1 VIDPGLF
8 PLNSWQHVAFVADGA
23 MLRLYRNG
31 VEIGTPISYDGT
43 LRTTL
48 PCLSIGV
55 KQNDSCT
62 GPSPS
67 ASGFWDGLIDEL
79 SIYNR
84 ALSPAEIQSIFNAGS
99 AGKCKAAPATFTISG
114 RVLEGDNGLA
124 GVTITLSGTQSAT
137 TTTDANGFYSFA
149 NLAAGGNYVVTP
161 TRSGF
166 AFSPPNQSF
175 NNLQANQAADFSATN
190 AADLSLTLTDSPD
203 PVTVGSNLT
212 YTATVSNNGPNPA
225 TGVVLTDTLPA
236 GVNFVSASSRC
247 SQSGGTVA
255 CNLGDLASGATVP
268 VTIVVMPTQTGTIT
282 NTASVTSS
290 VNDSNTANNTA
301 TTSTTVNAP
310 SANLSISL
318 SDSPD
323 PVQVGSNLTYT
334 VNVFNNGPS
343 TATGV
348 TVTDSL
354 PSSVTFV
361 SVTSTQGTCTG
372 TSAITCNLGTLNSGT
387 SARVIIVVTPTRAGT
402 ITNTASVTA
411 TEPDPNQAN
420 NTASQNTTV
429 LAPRRPLEPVARET
443 GRVSLSIDGLGT
455 SQGSGIIQV
464 EKPAGATVRKAFL
477 AAAAV
482 FGFTDLPNGNVRIDG
497 VGVNWDLV
505 TSTSISSV
513 NTFAD
518 VTSIVKPK
526 IDAAAAGR
534 VDFAITEINSSRI
547 DGETLAVIFDDPNQ
561 TTTNTVILLF
571 GAQDVRGDS
580 FAIGL
585 AEPINKS
592 DPNLVLNMSLG
603 ISFGFQSTNSGG
615 QHSTVDVNGQRLSS
629 SAGGQDDGDS
639 SGSGLLTVGGLD
651 DSNAN
656 PVDPLANS
664 GPAGFARTM
673 SCTTSDH
680 SSRMAR

>member
-1 VIDPGLF
+1 LF
-8 PLNSWQHVAFVADGA
+8 Q
-23 MLRLYRNG
+23 LR
-31 VEIGTPISYDGT
+31 
-43 LRTTL
+43 
-48 PCLSIGV
+48 
-55 KQNDSCT
+55 
-62 GPSPS
+62 
-67 ASGFWDGLIDEL
+67 
-79 SIYNR
+79 
-84 ALSPAEIQSIFNAGS
+84 AG
-99 AGKCKAAPATFTISG
+99 
-114 RVLEGDNGLA
+114 
-124 GVTITLSGTQSAT
+124 
-137 TTTDANGFYSFA
+137 
-149 NLAAGGNYVVTP
+149 
-161 TRSGF
+161 
-166 AFSPPNQSF
+166 
-175 NNLQANQAADFSATN
+175 
-190 AADLSLTLTDSPD
+190 
-203 PVTVGSNLT
+203 
-212 YTATVSNNGPNPA
+212 
-225 TGVVLTDTLPA
+225 
-236 GVNFVSASSRC
+236 C

-664 GPAGFARTM
+664 GPAGFRTDDELYDLRPFVADGEMMISVATRNPSNDDNIFFAGFFLGSTNAVVGEGIILSPASATNPVGTQHTVTATLQDNLGNPVANRQVNFEVVSGPQAGLTAMSQTDATGRTTFTYTGTAAGTDQIVARTVN
-673 SCTTSDH
+673 SRGETITSNTATKEWTIALD
-680 SSRMAR
+680 SRSAGGYAITSTRGWAASPSL